1 MQSLG
6 KDNFNLNIVLN
17 KPSTPTVMAFTEVLD
32 PHTS

>member
-6 KDNFNLNIVLN
+6 NDHFNLNIVLN
-17 KPSTPTVMAFTEVLD
+17 KPTVMAFTEVLD